1 MTRFFTGMPAPAAA
15 GVVMVP
21 MMLTFAT
28 GQTWPQAWWLNALV
42 LVSVALMMVST
53 VPTFSIKMITTRVK
67 PRYMLP
73 VLVGIGAIIVALV
86 NVPWW
91 TLLAVAFLYLSSLP
105 IGVLVARNLAA
116 QADAQEAEAQTAG
129 GKPEFF
135 DDEPETAG
143 ATPGE
148 AKAASAG
155 VRLVKAN
162 RDDTD

>member
-21 MMLTFAT
+21 MMLTFALD
-28 GQTWPQAWWLNALV
+28 QTWPQAWWLNALV

-73 VLVGIGAIIVALV
+73 VLVGIGAIITALV

-91 TLLAVAFLYLSSLP
+91 TLLTVACIYLASLP

-116 QADAQEAEAQTAG
+116 QAEAQ
-129 GKPEFF
+129 PVDE
-135 DDEPETAG
+135 DSELVVDEPETEA
-143 ATPGE
+143 ATASE

-155 VRLVKAN
+155 VHLIKSN
-162 RDDTD
+162 RDEAS